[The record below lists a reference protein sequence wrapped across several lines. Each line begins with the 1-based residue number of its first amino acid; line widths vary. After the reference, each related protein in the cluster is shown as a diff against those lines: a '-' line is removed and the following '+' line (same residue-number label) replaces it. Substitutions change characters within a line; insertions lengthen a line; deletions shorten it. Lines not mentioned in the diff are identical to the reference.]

1 MGENI
6 SQNIQ
11 TAESTPTFQFR
22 KVSRPFCLFII
33 YLFYLFIY
41 LSIDLFIYYF
51 YFHYNYYLLYVLLLS
66 LLIPLLLSLL
76 LLLLLVC
83 YIFCLMYASKVRAA
97 CIIVPYNDGSKSPIR
112 LSARR
117 RSCVAFGRS
126 RMFGLDIAP
135 KEKLSCQ
142 FNPVSI
148 QE

>member
-11 TAESTPTFQFR
+11 TTESTPTFQFR

-66 LLIPLLLSLL
+66 LLIPLLLLL
-76 LLLLLVC
+76 LLLLLAC
-83 YIFCLMYASKVRAA
+83 YIFYLMYASKVRDA

-112 LSARR
+112 LSGRG

-135 KEKLSCQ
+135 KEKLSRQ

>member
-66 LLIPLLLSLL
+66 LLIPLLLLL
-76 LLLLLVC
+76 LLLLSLVC
-83 YIFCLMYASKVRAA
+83 YIFYLMYASKVRAA

-112 LSARR
+112 LSARG

-135 KEKLSCQ
+135 KEKLSRQ